1 MFVASTTVFD
11 ALLLATIFAASG
23 LVHLSGAGFVRR
35 AYERWQFPPKFYRV
49 TGILNLAAAIF
60 LAAPITRI
68 WGAVLAAL
76 VTFFA
81 VVTLLNH
88 RQYAYS
94 LPGILMLAALIPAML
109 AGPI

>member
-1 MFVASTTVFD
+1 MHLTPAAIFD
-11 ALLLATIFAASG
+11 SFFLAAIFAASG

-35 AYERWQFPPKFYRV
+35 AYARWRFPPKFHRI
-49 TGILNLAAAIF
+49 TGILSLLAAAF
-60 LAAPITRI
+60 LATPVTRI

-76 VTFFA
+76 MTFFA

-94 LPGILMLAALIPAML
+94 VPAMLMLAALIPAML
-109 AGPI
+109 ASPV